1 MTSRSYQRIWR
12 AGQRKVAID
21 VRLEDEALK
30 GVLHE
35 DDGNTIV
42 DARVHRTAP
51 DAVLVR
57 MGGEVHRAV
66 LVRQGATL
74 WVAIDGH
81 TYELKVEVPGQG
93 GAQGSTDKMATSPMT
108 GTLLDVAVA
117 PGDRVEEG
125 ETLFVV
131 EAMKMEYAVRAP
143 RDVVIAD
150 VRLAPGDKVAID
162 EAVVTFEDEA

>member
-1 MTSRSYQRIWR
+1 MTSRSYQRVWR
-12 AGQRKVAID
+12 AGQRTVAID

-30 GVLHE
+30 GILH
-35 DDGNTIV
+35 DDEGDTIV

-51 DAVLVR
+51 DGVLVR
-57 MGGEVHRAV
+57 IHGQVHRAV

-93 GAQGSTDKMATSPMT
+93 GAQGGTEKMATSPMT
-108 GTLLDVAVA
+108 GTLLEVAVT
-117 PGDRVEEG
+117 PGDRVEGG

-143 RDVVIAD
+143 RDVVIAA
-150 VRLAPGDKVAID
+150 VRLAAGDKVAID
-162 EAVVTFEDEA
+162 ETVVTFEDEA